1 MLTAIKG
8 TFRDGRVQLDE
19 DPGITGETPV
29 VVTFLQPQASDA
41 KTRGESK
48 LMTFGM
54 LSDPARRMSEED
66 DFKIAEYD
74 DSEWDGD

>member
-19 DPGITGETPV
+19 DPGIIGETPV

-41 KTRGESK
+41 KPPESK

-54 LSDPARRMSEED
+54 LAAPTRRQSGED

-74 DSEWDGD
+74 DSEWAGD